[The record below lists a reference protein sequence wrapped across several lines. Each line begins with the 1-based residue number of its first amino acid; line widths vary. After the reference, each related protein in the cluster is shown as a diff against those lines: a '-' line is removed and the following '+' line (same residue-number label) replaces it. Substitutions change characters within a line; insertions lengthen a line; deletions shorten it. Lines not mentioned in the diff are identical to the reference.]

1 MLIQIITHTPLWV
14 WGLLTALLALG
25 LYQSR
30 DRQVRPLQLL
40 ALPLALLALGL
51 SSLAP
56 RFAAQPV
63 LAVFWLAALG
73 ASLLMGLRL
82 PVAAG
87 THWNAA
93 TQRLHLAGSWFP
105 LVLILVI
112 FTLRYTAAVSLA
124 MHPAWQHDLSVQAPL
139 SLAFGALS
147 GLFLGRALGLRRLVT
162 TGTMGTHG
170 QPA

>member
-25 LYQSR
+25 LYQTR
-30 DRQVRPLQLL
+30 ARQVRPAQLL
-40 ALPLALLALGL
+40 ALPLVLLALGL
-51 SSLAP
+51 TSLAP

-87 THWNAA
+87 TRWDAA
-93 TQRLHLAGSWFP
+93 SQRLHLAGSWFP
-105 LVLILVI
+105 MVLILVI
-112 FTLRYTAAVSLA
+112 FMLRYTAAISMA
-124 MHPAWQHDLSVQAPL
+124 MHPAWQQDFAIQAPL

-147 GLFLGRALGLRRLVT
+147 GLFLGRALGLRRVV
-162 TGTMGTHG
+162 TMGAHG
-170 QPA
+170 QTA

>member
-1 MLIQIITHTPLWV
+1 MLIQITHTPLWV
-14 WGLLTALLALG
+14 WGLLTALVALG

-30 DRQVRPLQLL
+30 ARQVRPLQLL
-40 ALPLALLALGL
+40 ALPMALLALGL
-51 SSLAP
+51 SSLLP

-63 LAVFWLAALG
+63 LAVLWLAALG
-73 ASLLMGLRL
+73 GSVLMGLRL

-87 THWNAA
+87 TRWD
-93 TQRLHLAGSWFP
+93 TTSQRLHLAGSWFP

-112 FTLRYTAAVSLA
+112 FMLRYTVNVSLV
-124 MHPAWQHDLSVQAPL
+124 MHPAWQHDMAVQAPL

-162 TGTMGTHG
+162 MGTHA